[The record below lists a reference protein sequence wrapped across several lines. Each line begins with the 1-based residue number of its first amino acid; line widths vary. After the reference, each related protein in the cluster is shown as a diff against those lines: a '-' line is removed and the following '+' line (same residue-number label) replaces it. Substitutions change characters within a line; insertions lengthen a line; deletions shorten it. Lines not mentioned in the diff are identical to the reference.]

1 MLRLNDILDKVT
13 AYHPEANLDVL
24 RKAYIYSA
32 KVHGGQ
38 VRKSGEP
45 YLTHPLAVAFILAEL
60 ELDEAS
66 VATGLLHDTVEDT
79 LATTEEIES
88 LFGRDIAALVDGVTK
103 LAQIHFQN
111 QDEKLAENFRKML
124 IAMSQ
129 DIRVLLVKLADRLHN
144 MRTLQHMSAYKQKRI
159 ARETMDIYAPL
170 ANRLG
175 ISWIKVEL
183 EDLSFRYIKPLDFG
197 DLEEK
202 LGKTQNEREKFI
214 EDVTAEIR
222 SVLARAGLPEF
233 DVSGRP
239 KHLWSVFKKMI
250 SKSIPFEEVHDLIAF
265 RIIVDNVG
273 QCYETLGHIHSMW
286 RPIPGRFKDYIAMPK
301 PNGYKSLHTT
311 VIGPKAE
318 RIEIQIRTEDMHQ
331 VAEAGIAAHWSYKE
345 SGSVASLVKGNESF
359 AWLRQLM
366 NWQRELVDPNEFLD
380 SVKVDLFADEV
391 YVFTPGGDVMELPR
405 GATPV
410 DFAFSIHT
418 QVGETCIGAK
428 VNGRLI
434 PLKTQ
439 LRNGDTVEILTRKG
453 QKPNKDWLEFVK
465 TTRARTKIRS
475 YLRMLERE
483 RSLQIGTELLE
494 KEFKRYG
501 TSLSKYLKSKA
512 IEKAYEGTKHGNAE
526 DVIVHVGYGKLGA
539 QAVAQKVL
547 PEELFHKAQESPPTK
562 SRLGQLIDRV
572 ARRSSSGVIIDGIED
587 MLVHYARCCY
597 PVKGDAIIGFVT
609 RGRGLTIHRRDCQKI
624 HQLDPERRIRVS
636 WDSKVDLSRPMSI
649 RVVSDDREGMLS
661 ELSNAFTK
669 NKMNI
674 SQAVCKSRGDGTAIN
689 TFKCGVISLD
699 QLQKV
704 VKALE
709 GVKGVRSVER
719 AKNVDVQ

>member
-13 AYHPEANLDVL
+13 AYHEDADLDLV

-45 YLTHPLAVAFILAEL
+45 YLTHPLAVAYILAEL
-60 ELDEAS
+60 QLDAAS
-66 VATGLLHDTVEDT
+66 IVTGLLHDTVEDT
-79 LATTEEIES
+79 LATIEEIETH
-88 LFGRDIAALVDGVTK
+88 FGGDIAALVDGVTK
-103 LAQIHFQN
+103 LAQITFQN
-111 QDEKLAENFRKML
+111 KEEKLAENFRKML
-124 IAMSQ
+124 IAMAQ
-129 DIRVLLVKLADRLHN
+129 DLRVLLVKLADRLHN
-144 MRTLQHMSAYKQKRI
+144 MRTLEHMPPDKQKRI
-159 ARETMDIYAPL
+159 ARETIDIYAPL

-175 ISWIKVEL
+175 ISWIKLEL
-183 EDLSFRYIKPLDFG
+183 EDLSFRYLKPLDYQ
-197 DLEEK
+197 DLSEK
-202 LGKTQNEREKFI
+202 LGKTKKERERFI
-214 EDVTAEIR
+214 EDVSDEVR
-222 SVLARAGLPEF
+222 MVLQRAGLPDFE
-233 DVSGRP
+233 VSGRP

-265 RIIVDNVG
+265 RILVDNLG

-311 VIGPKAE
+311 VIGPQAE
-318 RIEIQIRTEDMHQ
+318 RIEIQIRTHEMHDI
-331 VAEAGIAAHWSYKE
+331 AESGIAAHWQYKE
-345 SGSVASLVKGNESF
+345 GGSVPNVVKENKSF

-366 NWQRELVDPNEFLD
+366 DWQRELVDPNEFLD

-391 YVFTPGGDVMELPR
+391 YIFTPGGDVIELPR

-418 QVGETCIGAK
+418 QVGETCVGAK
-428 VNGRLI
+428 VNGRLV

-439 LRNGDTVEILTRKG
+439 LRNGDTIEILTRKG

-465 TTRARTKIRS
+465 TSRARTKIRAH
-475 YLRMLERE
+475 LRQMERE
-483 RSLQIGTELLE
+483 RSLQIGNELLE

-501 TSLSKYLKSKA
+501 TSLGKQIKLKTIEKEYAASKYHSV
-512 IEKAYEGTKHGNAE
+512 E
-526 DVIVHVGYGKLGA
+526 DVIIAVGYGKISV
-539 QAVAQKVL
+539 QSVAQRVL
-547 PEELFHKAQESPPTK
+547 PSELFKKPQEDLPVK

-597 PVKGDAIIGFVT
+597 PVKGDNIIGFVT
-609 RGRGLTIHRRDCQKI
+609 RGRGLTIHRSDCDKVL
-624 HQLDPERRIRVS
+624 QLDPERRVKVN
-636 WDSKVDLSRPMSI
+636 WDSKVDLSRPISI

-661 ELSNAFTK
+661 ELSNAFTQ

-674 SQAVCKSRGDGTAIN
+674 SQAICNSRSDGTAVN
-689 TFKCGVISLD
+689 TFKCGVIGLE

-709 GVKGVRSVER
+709 GIKGVQSVER
-719 AKNVDVQ
+719 AKNTDFV

>member
-1 MLRLNDILDKVT
+1 
-13 AYHPEANLDVL
+13 
-24 RKAYIYSA
+24 
-32 KVHGGQ
+32 
-38 VRKSGEP
+38 
-45 YLTHPLAVAFILAEL
+45 
-60 ELDEAS
+60 
-66 VATGLLHDTVEDT
+66 
-79 LATTEEIES
+79 
-88 LFGRDIAALVDGVTK
+88 
-103 LAQIHFQN
+103 
-111 QDEKLAENFRKML
+111 
-124 IAMSQ
+124 
-129 DIRVLLVKLADRLHN
+129 
-144 MRTLQHMSAYKQKRI
+144 
-159 ARETMDIYAPL
+159 
-170 ANRLG
+170 
-175 ISWIKVEL
+175 
-183 EDLSFRYIKPLDFG
+183 
-197 DLEEK
+197 
-202 LGKTQNEREKFI
+202 
-214 EDVTAEIR
+214 
-222 SVLARAGLPEF
+222 
-233 DVSGRP
+233 
-239 KHLWSVFKKMI
+239 MI

-366 NWQRELVDPNEFLD
+366 DWQRELVDPNEFLD

-405 GATPV
+405 GYAG

-434 PLKTQ
+434 PAKTQ

-465 TTRARTKIRS
+465 TTRARTKKPI
-475 YLRMLERE
+475 
-483 RSLQIGTELLE
+483 LLAHARARTFFANWWNCWR
-494 KEFKRYG
+494 KDWKYG

-547 PEELFHKAQESPPTK
+547 PEELFHKAQARPRK
-562 SRLGQLIDRV
+562 SFGATHRSRCAPVLL
-572 ARRSSSGVIIDGIED
+572 RR
-587 MLVHYARCCY
+587 H
-597 PVKGDAIIGFVT
+597 
-609 RGRGLTIHRRDCQKI
+609 HRW
-624 HQLDPERRIRVS
+624 H
-636 WDSKVDLSRPMSI
+636 
-649 RVVSDDREGMLS
+649 
-661 ELSNAFTK
+661 
-669 NKMNI
+669 
-674 SQAVCKSRGDGTAIN
+674 
-689 TFKCGVISLD
+689 
-699 QLQKV
+699 
-704 VKALE
+704 
-709 GVKGVRSVER
+709 
-719 AKNVDVQ
+719 